1 MRYLV
6 VLLLI
11 LIPQVLALEL
21 RVGVY
26 DNPPLVS
33 QEGLNYE
40 GLYIDLIEH
49 IADKEGWKIVYVY
62 DHFPNLI
69 KKLENGEIDLM
80 TAIAFT
86 EERARLFNFTN
97 ETVIPNWGVIV
108 AKQTY
113 DSILELH
120 GLKVAGVKADVYTEG
135 FKKISKDF
143 ELSCEIIEIDG
154 DYKQV
159 FEAVRDGYAD
169 VGIVSRIYGSFYAKD
184 YGLETTNII
193 FSPISL
199 KFASKNREL
208 LSVID
213 RHLAEM
219 KADSNSVYYRSLD
232 KWFGVK
238 PEFIPS
244 WLYQVIAI
252 GAIIFIAL
260 LIGNVYLGREIRKRT
275 EKIAEEEKF
284 LRAIFDV
291 TPGGICVIDP
301 NMKIISINKTLEKWF
316 GKEQSIVGKKCF
328 EIFQNRASQCENCPS
343 IKAMKSRKVEKAVIA
358 TPPGHQVYWLEVFSS
373 PIFDERGN
381 LKMSVLFMEDITEKK
396 IAEEKLKEAYELY
409 DNVWENSND
418 ILVYHDFREG
428 YVKMNRKAREIVGY
442 EVGSKISLSE
452 LFDSKYQEI
461 AKSKMQEVLNTKKA
475 TEPFELLLRSK
486 DGKEIWIEVVAS
498 PVLKDGEIVGMHVIA
513 RDITEKK
520 KLIEQLERNMLA
532 MAHLVDKIKNPLTV
546 ARAFCE
552 LHEKVGDEG
561 IEKAIQEIDVVIDL
575 LRDLDKAWVESE
587 RLRNLLFGRKI

>member
-1 MRYLV
+1 M
-6 VLLLI
+6 
-11 LIPQVLALEL
+11 
-21 RVGVY
+21 
-26 DNPPLVS
+26 
-33 QEGLNYE
+33 
-40 GLYIDLIEH
+40 
-49 IADKEGWKIVYVY
+49 
-62 DHFPNLI
+62 
-69 KKLENGEIDLM
+69 
-80 TAIAFT
+80 
-86 EERARLFNFTN
+86 
-97 ETVIPNWGVIV
+97 
-108 AKQTY
+108 
-113 DSILELH
+113 
-120 GLKVAGVKADVYTEG
+120 
-135 FKKISKDF
+135 
-143 ELSCEIIEIDG
+143 
-154 DYKQV
+154 
-159 FEAVRDGYAD
+159 
-169 VGIVSRIYGSFYAKD
+169 
-184 YGLETTNII
+184 
-193 FSPISL
+193 
-199 KFASKNREL
+199 
-208 LSVID
+208 
-213 RHLAEM
+213 
-219 KADSNSVYYRSLD
+219 
-232 KWFGVK
+232 
-238 PEFIPS
+238 
-244 WLYQVIAI
+244 
-252 GAIIFIAL
+252 
-260 LIGNVYLGREIRKRT
+260 
-275 EKIAEEEKF
+275 
-284 LRAIFDV
+284 
-291 TPGGICVIDP
+291 
-301 NMKIISINKTLEKWF
+301 
-316 GKEQSIVGKKCF
+316 
-328 EIFQNRASQCENCPS
+328 
-343 IKAMKSRKVEKAVIA
+343 
-358 TPPGHQVYWLEVFSS
+358 
-373 PIFDERGN
+373 FDERGN

-532 MAHLVDKIKNPLTV
+532 MAYLVDKIKNPLTV